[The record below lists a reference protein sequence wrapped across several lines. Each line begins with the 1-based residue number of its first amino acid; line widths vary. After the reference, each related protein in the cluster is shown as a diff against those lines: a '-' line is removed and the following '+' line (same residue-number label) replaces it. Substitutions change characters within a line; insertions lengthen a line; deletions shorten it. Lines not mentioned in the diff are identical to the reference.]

1 MAESGRLGYALRMTE
16 MTEDSRGPS
25 LRMTLSELA
34 AFLDRAFPAAARSG
48 LGDLVAIEPGKAWLR
63 LDPNTD
69 MLRPG
74 DLVSGPVLMGLI
86 DVAAYAVV
94 LAHIGPVPMAV
105 TNNLNVNFL
114 RGGRKKTVFAEA
126 SLLKLGRRL
135 ATIDVRLWQDS
146 DDRPIAHATVG
157 YALPS

>member
-1 MAESGRLGYALRMTE
+1 MTD
-16 MTEDSRGPS
+16 MTEDNHGLS

-34 AFLDRAFPAAARSG
+34 AFLDAAFPATVRPG
-48 LGDLVAIEPGKAWLR
+48 LGDLVAIEPGKAWMR
-63 LDPNTD
+63 LEPNDD
-69 MLRPG
+69 MLKPG
-74 DLVSGPVLMGLI
+74 GLVSGPVLMGMI
-86 DVAAYAVV
+86 DVAGYAVV
-94 LAHIGPVPMAV
+94 LAHIGPVAMAV

-135 ATIDVRLWQDS
+135 ATIEVRLWQDS

-157 YALPS
+157 YTLPS

>member
-1 MAESGRLGYALRMTE
+1 MTDVNEDSRDPALRMT
-16 MTEDSRGPS
+16 
-25 LRMTLSELA
+25 LAELA
-34 AFLDRAFPAAARSG
+34 AFLDGAFPAAARPG
-48 LGDLVAIEPGKAWLR
+48 LGDLVAIAPGKAWLR
-63 LDPNTD
+63 LEPTAE

-74 DLVSGPVLMGLI
+74 DLVSGPALVGMI

-94 LAHIGPVPMAV
+94 LAHIGPVAMAV
-105 TNNLNVNFL
+105 TNTLNVNFL
-114 RGGRKKTVFAEA
+114 RGGRQKTVFAEA

-135 ATIDVRLWQDS
+135 ATVDVRLWQDS

>member
-1 MAESGRLGYALRMTE
+1 MS
-16 MTEDSRGPS
+16 EDSRDPS
-25 LRMTLSELA
+25 LRMTLTELA
-34 AFLDRAFPAAARSG
+34 AFLDGAFPAAARPN
-48 LGDLVAIEPGKAWLR
+48 LGDLVAIEPGKAWMR
-63 LDPNTD
+63 LQPTDD

-74 DLVSGPVLMGLI
+74 ELVSGPTLMGLI

-94 LAHIGPVPMAV
+94 LAHIGPIAMAV
-105 TNNLNVNFL
+105 TNNVNVNFL

>member
-1 MAESGRLGYALRMTE
+1 MTDVN
-16 MTEDSRGPS
+16 EDSRDPA

-34 AFLDRAFPAAARSG
+34 AFLDGAFPAAARSG
-48 LGDLVAIEPGKAWLR
+48 LGDLVAIEPG
-63 LDPNTD
+63 
-69 MLRPG
+69 
-74 DLVSGPVLMGLI
+74 
-86 DVAAYAVV
+86 VAAYAVV
-94 LAHIGPVPMAV
+94 LAHIGPVAMAV

-135 ATIDVRLWQDS
+135 ATVDVRLWQDS